1 MKKTTVEK
9 DEDEDDNDKN
19 QCSVFVQ
26 GEEEE
31 VGVHFGWMGV
41 RMSLFIYLCN
51 KKCTRGHSSH
61 CFVCLSSRSY
71 IDILCIY
78 SNVLHLE
85 CGQGVERDAI

>member
-31 VGVHFGWMGV
+31 VGVHFGWNESFYLFMQQE
-41 RMSLFIYLCN
+41 MHPWTLFSLF
-51 KKCTRGHSSH
+51 
-61 CFVCLSSRSY
+61 CLP
-71 IDILCIY
+71 L
-78 SNVLHLE
+78 
-85 CGQGVERDAI
+85 

>member
-31 VGVHFGWMGV
+31 VGVHFG
-41 RMSLFIYLCN
+41 
-51 KKCTRGHSSH
+51 
-61 CFVCLSSRSY
+61 
-71 IDILCIY
+71 
-78 SNVLHLE
+78 
-85 CGQGVERDAI
+85 